1 MANSINTN
9 SAASYASANLT
20 KSNHLLQKSL
30 SKLSSG
36 SRIVDPADDAG
47 GLAVSMKMK
56 AALNRV
62 DGVSSNISNAVSFLQ
77 TQASALAN
85 FSAVVSRMSEL
96 AVRISD
102 ATQNETD
109 LDNYFTEY
117 SFLKGELGK
126 IAADKFNGIAL
137 FSSDPNSSLDVHVQ
151 EDGSSPQTILRMDL
165 SNAVLAAVS
174 SPASSADVKALSI
187 STYTAALQQ
196 ERRFLPFFLTQFFG
210 AGNDNVFKFA
220 FTVLAT
226 YSAAAGASMSEL
238 EQALNRNRSLKV
250 NLEQANSR
258 IADTDVAAESTR
270 LAKANVLV
278 QSGSNAVVKA
288 NQSKDALLR
297 LLGI

>member
-196 ERRFLPFFLTQFFG
+196 
-210 AGNDNVFKFA
+210 
-220 FTVLAT
+220 LAT

-258 IADTDVAAESTR
+258 IADTDIAAESTR